1 MAMIVVVAMV
11 VLVAM
16 IVSVAMVVLVCLIVL
31 MRVFVCIRMPMT
43 AARWVTERSLVWRC
57 ARHGGFPC
65 LFLLT
70 AHLRP

>member
-1 MAMIVVVAMV
+1 MLVAMV
-11 VLVAM
+11 VVMAVLVTM
-16 IVSVAMVVLVCLIVL
+16 IVAMVVLVCVIVL
-31 MRVFVCIRMPMT
+31 MRVFVWIRMPMT